1 MIAWSTRDFRS
12 GGLSRFMSIC
22 RIMREGGMN
31 SSSCCCICIWY
42 PRDCSCFLGTICEDE
57 FLCSWFIFIDVNN
70 PRFFDD
76 SSIVRAFL
84 SHRGC
89 IRDTAIVVII
99 SNSSSIMVIQL
110 CGRRGLLFKITKQFL
125 SYVKN
130 HILQV
135 LLLQFISKLPSRLIA
150 TIVASS
156 ASLTIPS
163 MNFTETLLLAFV
175 SSMALVRVLSDA
187 CKRRISLLG

>member
-1 MIAWSTRDFRS
+1 
-12 GGLSRFMSIC
+12 
-22 RIMREGGMN
+22 
-31 SSSCCCICIWY
+31 
-42 PRDCSCFLGTICEDE
+42 
-57 FLCSWFIFIDVNN
+57 
-70 PRFFDD
+70 
-76 SSIVRAFL
+76 
-84 SHRGC
+84 
-89 IRDTAIVVII
+89 
-99 SNSSSIMVIQL
+99 MVIQL